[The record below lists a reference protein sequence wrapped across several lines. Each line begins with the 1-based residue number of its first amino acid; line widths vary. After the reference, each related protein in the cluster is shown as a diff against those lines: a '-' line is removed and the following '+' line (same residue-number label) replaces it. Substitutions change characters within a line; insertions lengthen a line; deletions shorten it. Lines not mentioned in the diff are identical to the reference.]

1 MLFAGCEQV
10 VDDGFNIV
18 TAAIR
23 VYESMAAGFHTFKV
37 PAGRFLFMQ
46 FVGGF
51 YIGIWEN
58 RVVFCVN
65 REERLFFSNITEFD
79 GGGCGTWHSGECIES
94 RKHFRP
100 VVYEPEGGIT
110 PH

>member
-51 YIGIWEN
+51 YIGIWETGSSFALTEKSGFSLVILLN
-58 RVVFCVN
+58 LMGAVV
-65 REERLFFSNITEFD
+65 ER
-79 GGGCGTWHSGECIES
+79 
-94 RKHFRP
+94 
-100 VVYEPEGGIT
+100 GIAENV
-110 PH
+110 